1 MIVASKR
8 EKLGY
13 YLFLAPAFLVFLVF
27 IFIPMIA
34 SFVLS
39 FFSYSMTT
47 IKEPEFVGLKNF
59 ITLFQTPV
67 FRTAM
72 KNTVVY
78 TAFTVPTTMACGLCI
93 ALLINSRLVRRK
105 NFYKVCYYIPYV
117 SSMVAVA
124 IVFSL
129 VFNSS
134 PNGIMNQILGKLGI
148 APVGWLSND
157 KWAMFVVVL
166 LSVWKELGYVMVI
179 YTGGLLS
186 ISQDI
191 YEAVSLDPISSWKK
205 LIYITLPMLRPT
217 TLFLLVVETIG
228 SFQVFTPVQIMTNG
242 GPGYSTTTIVTYLY
256 QKGFQEY
263 KMGMASAIAVIMF
276 VILLFLSILQNKATV
291 AFQKE

>member
-124 IVFSL
+124 IVFSY

-276 VILLFLSILQNKATV
+276 VILLFLSILQNKATS
-291 AFQKE
+291 ER

>member
-256 QKGFQEY
+256 QKCFHEY
-263 KMGMASAIAVIMF
+263 EMGMASAIAVIMF
-276 VILLFLSILQNKATV
+276 VILLFLSILQNKATS
-291 AFQKE
+291 ER

>member
-242 GPGYSTTTIVTYLY
+242 GPGYSTTTIGTYLY

-276 VILLFLSILQNKATV
+276 VILLFLSILQNKATS
-291 AFQKE
+291 ER

>member
-276 VILLFLSILQNKATV
+276 VILLFLSILQNKATS
-291 AFQKE
+291 QR

>member
-1 MIVASKR
+1 MIVASKK

-72 KNTVVY
+72 KNTAIY
-78 TAFTVPTTMACGLCI
+78 TVFSVPTTMACGLGI
-93 ALLINSRLVRRK
+93 ALLINSRLIRRK
-105 NFYKVCYYIPYV
+105 NLYKVCYYIPYV

-134 PNGIMNQILGKLGI
+134 PNGIMNQILSKLGI
-148 APVGWLSND
+148 APVGWLSD
-157 KWAMFVVVL
+157 GKWAMFVVVL
-166 LSVWKELGYVMVI
+166 LSVWKEMGYVMVI

-191 YEAVSLDPISSWKK
+191 YEAVSLDPISNWKK

-217 TLFLLVVETIG
+217 TLFLLVVETIS
-228 SFQVFTPVQIMTNG
+228 SFQVFTPVQIMTSG

-256 QKGFQEY
+256 QKGFEEY
-263 KMGMASAIAVIMF
+263 KMGMASAIAVVMF
-276 VILLFLSILQNKATV
+276 VILLVLSILQNKAGS
-291 AFQKE
+291 ER

>member
-148 APVGWLSND
+148 APVVWLSND

-276 VILLFLSILQNKATV
+276 VILLFLSILQNKATS
-291 AFQKE
+291 ER

>member
-93 ALLINSRLVRRK
+93 ALLINSRLVRKK

-276 VILLFLSILQNKATV
+276 VILLFLSILQNKATS
-291 AFQKE
+291 ER

>member
-1 MIVASKR
+1 
-8 EKLGY
+8 
-13 YLFLAPAFLVFLVF
+13 
-27 IFIPMIA
+27 
-34 SFVLS
+34 
-39 FFSYSMTT
+39 
-47 IKEPEFVGLKNF
+47 
-59 ITLFQTPV
+59 
-67 FRTAM
+67 
-72 KNTVVY
+72 
-78 TAFTVPTTMACGLCI
+78 
-93 ALLINSRLVRRK
+93 
-105 NFYKVCYYIPYV
+105 
-117 SSMVAVA
+117 
-124 IVFSL
+124 
-129 VFNSS
+129 
-134 PNGIMNQILGKLGI
+134 
-148 APVGWLSND
+148 
-157 KWAMFVVVL
+157 MFVVVL

-276 VILLFLSILQNKATV
+276 VILLFLSILQNKATS
-291 AFQKE
+291 ER

>member
-157 KWAMFVVVL
+157 
-166 LSVWKELGYVMVI
+166 
-179 YTGGLLS
+179 
-186 ISQDI
+186 
-191 YEAVSLDPISSWKK
+191 
-205 LIYITLPMLRPT
+205 
-217 TLFLLVVETIG
+217 
-228 SFQVFTPVQIMTNG
+228 
-242 GPGYSTTTIVTYLY
+242 
-256 QKGFQEY
+256 
-263 KMGMASAIAVIMF
+263 
-276 VILLFLSILQNKATV
+276 
-291 AFQKE
+291 

>member
-117 SSMVAVA
+117 SSKEAKA

-242 GPGYSTTTIVTYLY
+242 GPGYSTPTIVTYLY

-276 VILLFLSILQNKATV
+276 VILLFLSILQNKATS
-291 AFQKE
+291 ER

>member
-47 IKEPEFVGLKNF
+47 IKEPEFVCLKNF

-276 VILLFLSILQNKATV
+276 VILLFLSILQNKATS
-291 AFQKE
+291 ER

>member
-27 IFIPMIA
+27 IFNPMIA

-276 VILLFLSILQNKATV
+276 VILLFLSILQNKATS
-291 AFQKE
+291 ER

>member
-1 MIVASKR
+1 
-8 EKLGY
+8 
-13 YLFLAPAFLVFLVF
+13 
-27 IFIPMIA
+27 
-34 SFVLS
+34 
-39 FFSYSMTT
+39 
-47 IKEPEFVGLKNF
+47 
-59 ITLFQTPV
+59 
-67 FRTAM
+67 M

-148 APVGWLSND
+148 APVGW
-157 KWAMFVVVL
+157 
-166 LSVWKELGYVMVI
+166 
-179 YTGGLLS
+179 
-186 ISQDI
+186 
-191 YEAVSLDPISSWKK
+191 

-276 VILLFLSILQNKATV
+276 VILLFLSILQNKATS
-291 AFQKE
+291 ER

>member
-1 MIVASKR
+1 M
-8 EKLGY
+8 
-13 YLFLAPAFLVFLVF
+13 
-27 IFIPMIA
+27 
-34 SFVLS
+34 
-39 FFSYSMTT
+39 
-47 IKEPEFVGLKNF
+47 KNF

-276 VILLFLSILQNKATV
+276 VILLFLSILQNKATS
-291 AFQKE
+291 ER

>member
-78 TAFTVPTTMACGLCI
+78 TAFTVPRTMACGLCI

-276 VILLFLSILQNKATV
+276 VILLFLSILQNKATS
-291 AFQKE
+291 ER